1 MAKLDP
7 TARLAVIRQ
16 LKGQEAAVQAPPPIP
31 RAVPPQQ
38 AHVES
43 SARGEPD
50 RDPEAIFYEKFTKA
64 SEQDQLGLL
73 GQLFKSDQSLMN

>member
-1 MAKLDP
+1 
-7 TARLAVIRQ
+7 VIRQ
-16 LKGQEAAVQAPPPIP
+16 LKGPEAAAQAPPTIP

-50 RDPEAIFYEKFTKA
+50 RDPMEAFEKKFYASNEK
-64 SEQDQLGLL
+64 EQQNQLGQQI
-73 GQLFKSDQSLMN
+73 GRASSRERG